1 MVEYNCPICNKT
13 FKQKCHFI
21 NHTEK
26 KKKLCKPILTK
37 NSQKILKIPQN
48 SSKFLKNKKKEYIQ
62 TNIN

>member
-26 KKKLCKPILTK
+26 KKEIM
-37 NSQKILKIPQN
+37 
-48 SSKFLKNKKKEYIQ
+48 
-62 TNIN
+62 